1 MKHLTNYHQ
10 LCEILNYDV
19 YLVSVVISSF
29 RCEIS
34 DDVFIKLQN
43 LELED
48 YQSAIDEALDLP
60 VAELKLL
67 ASTRVNF
74 KSESSYIRYLKAL
87 LSLNDIEYIE
97 YRERPKNV
105 DELTGSLFDVAD
117 TVEEVE
123 KSE

>member
-1 MKHLTNYHQ
+1 MKHLNNYHQ

-19 YLVSVVISSF
+19 YLTATVISHF
-29 RCEIS
+29 RCEVTE
-34 DDVFIKLQN
+34 DVFIKLQN

-60 VAELKLL
+60 LAELKLL
-67 ASTRVNF
+67 ASSRVNF

-97 YRERPKNV
+97 YKERPKNI
-105 DELTGSLFDVAD
+105 DELTGSLFDVVD
-117 TVEEVE
+117 TVEEVKE
-123 KSE
+123 

>member
-1 MKHLTNYHQ
+1 MKHLANYHQ

-67 ASTRVNF
+67 ASIRVNF

-105 DELTGSLFDVAD
+105 DELTGSLFDV
-117 TVEEVE
+117 VEEE
-123 KSE
+123 TN

>member
-1 MKHLTNYHQ
+1 MKHLANYHQ

-74 KSESSYIRYLKAL
+74 KSETSYIRYLKAL

-105 DELTGSLFDVAD
+105 DELTGSLFDV
-117 TVEEVE
+117 VEEE
-123 KSE
+123 TN